1 MAMGGLAVWWHNKPK
16 TNNFCATPCHL
27 IVPLAPTS
35 SIAWPE
41 AWVSGREDQ
50 VEYVLRQGKTWAL
63 DLSGAGLPPSG
74 FLDFF
79 FEGKLVLA
87 ALSPTTQRGK
97 KNYHFQPKKN
107 SSPSLLL
114 LRGFF
119 VQGSKLCTDLDWTFL
134 YIPRL
139 FGFPKQSLT
148 GSVSVLL
155 CFIKP
160 ILGNRYGPGVSK
172 RVPVFSSLLFCLLV
186 CLFVKLPHRQPS
198 REVENAH
205 EWCAV
210 VR

>member
-1 MAMGGLAVWWHNKPK
+1 MAMGGLAVRWHNKPK

-97 KNYHFQPKKN
+97 KNYHFSTKKKLF
-107 SSPSLLL
+107 PLLVATQ
-114 LRGFF
+114 R
-119 VQGSKLCTDLDWTFL
+119 
-134 YIPRL
+134 
-139 FGFPKQSLT
+139 
-148 GSVSVLL
+148 LL
-155 CFIKP
+155 CARIEVVHRSRLDFSLHSTIVWVSEAVF
-160 ILGNRYGPGVSK
+160 NRKCECVA
-172 RVPVFSSLLFCLLV
+172 LFY
-186 CLFVKLPHRQPS
+186 
-198 REVENAH
+198 
-205 EWCAV
+205 
-210 VR
+210 